1 MRPGATADI
10 VGIARDLVE
19 RAGRPVADE
28 YRLRFRAAFR
38 RLASPESAA
47 PRPALGQG
55 VRLMAVKPYVILH
68 RYDRPRDT
76 VFVLRV
82 LHGRRRLAVDAP

>member
-55 VRLMAVKPYVILH
+55 VRLMAFKPYVILH
-68 RYDRPRDT
+68 RYDRPRAT